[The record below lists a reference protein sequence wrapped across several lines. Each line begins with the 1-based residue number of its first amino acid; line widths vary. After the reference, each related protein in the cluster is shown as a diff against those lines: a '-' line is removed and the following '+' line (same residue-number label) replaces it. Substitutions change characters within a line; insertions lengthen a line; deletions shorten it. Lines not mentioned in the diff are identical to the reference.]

1 MWPVTGAICR
11 VAHTLPFSDYKGHQA
26 RYQAKIDKQLA
37 NVQDLTDHKVA
48 LATALF
54 EPLPSPPTLDLLL
67 ERLDQVAEKQGTGK
81 FASFSN
87 RDLAEQVARLV
98 PLPRAMNYGL
108 PDESLDYISK
118 LLTDFWTVGPLHP
131 ALVDSEAEEDK
142 NKFKL
147 YIRMRKTTVGAL
159 RQIIAKLKRT
169 RPVNSP
175 SLIAMEASL
184 SGLAQDAVI
193 YEKYIG
199 ETIRSSSERQ
209 KEDLHSASSSGKG
222 GGKTHWLHRLSLL
235 ETTDEPFKVY
245 HIRLNASVP
254 SRPTGQFS
262 FRRNAPEE
270 QIANKAFAY
279 VHDLAVQA
287 GRMSKPKWAFQ
298 NGVCWNILRYWLVV
312 GRAGI
317 RPLEDCASCGS
328 CHRR

>member
-11 VAHTLPFSDYKGHQA
+11 VAHTLPFSDYEGHQA

-159 RQIIAKLKRT
+159 HQIIAKLKRT

-199 ETIRSSSERQ
+199 ETVQSASERH
-209 KEDLHSASSSGKG
+209 ESDVLHSASASGKG
-222 GGKTHWLHRLSLL
+222 GSKKSKWLHRLSLL

-245 HIRLNASVP
+245 HVKLNASVP
-254 SRPTGQFS
+254 S
-262 FRRNAPEE
+262 
-270 QIANKAFAY
+270 
-279 VHDLAVQA
+279 
-287 GRMSKPKWAFQ
+287 KPKGKSA
-298 NGVCWNILRYWLVV
+298 LRH
-312 GRAGI
+312 GTA
-317 RPLEDCASCGS
+317 P
-328 CHRR
+328 